1 VPFLIALVIG
11 VPATFLARR
20 VGMALG
26 LVDRPGDPL
35 RIHPEAVP
43 LLGGPAVVAASL
55 GATAA
60 LGGFL
65 PGWLVVGILGL
76 LALGVLDDRRPVS
89 PLLRLALQTA
99 SGVALAAGF
108 GWSTLGVQGAILVPL
123 LTLACANAVNMLD
136 GQDGL
141 AGGLGAIAALGL
153 VALLLLADAEE
164 IARLGLALAGALAA
178 FLLWNRPPAS
188 IFLGDGGAY
197 AIGGLLGALAGG
209 MWLQEGWRGLL
220 AAGFCL
226 GVMAFELIFTIA
238 KRLGSRRPL
247 TAGDRSHSYDL
258 LSHAVG
264 GRTRS
269 TAVFLGIGAAL
280 SGLGIGLS
288 RLALIPV
295 ALVGASALV
304 LAAAAGLRARAGGT
318 LGA

>member
-1 VPFLIALVIG
+1 MTFLIALLLG
-11 VPATFLARR
+11 LPATFAARR
-20 VGMALG
+20 MGLALG
-26 LVDRPGDPL
+26 FVDRPGDPL

-43 LLGGPAVVAASL
+43 LLGGLAVVAASL

-60 LGGFL
+60 LAGFL
-65 PGWLVVGILGL
+65 PAWLVLGILGL
-76 LALGVLDDRRPVS
+76 LALGVVDDWRPVS
-89 PLLRLALQTA
+89 PLLRLAVQA
-99 SGVALAAGF
+99 GGGVAVAAGF
-108 GWSTLGVQGAILVPL
+108 GWSTLGLQGVILVPL

-141 AGGLGAIAALGL
+141 AGGLGAVAALGL
-153 VALLLLADAEE
+153 AGLLLLADAEG
-164 IARLGLALAGALAA
+164 IARLGLALAGALTA

-197 AIGGLLGALAGG
+197 AIGGLLGALAAG

-226 GVMAFELIFTIA
+226 GVMAFELIFTVA

-258 LSHAVG
+258 LSQAVG

-269 TAVFLGIGAAL
+269 TAVFLGVGAAL
-280 SGLGIGLS
+280 AALGIGLS
-288 RLALIPV
+288 RLGLIPV
-295 ALVGASALV
+295 AFAGASALV
-304 LAAAAGLRARAGGT
+304 LAAMVGLRARADGP